1 MQMNVNGSAVRPAVV
16 ITGASSG
23 IGAACALHLERR
35 GFDVFAGVRKQADAD
50 ALRARSSGHLTP
62 VMIDVTDEGTIR
74 SAAEEVRT
82 ALGPRGLHGLVN
94 NAGISVAGPLEVLP
108 LDELRR
114 QFEVNVIGQ
123 VAVTQAFLPDIRK
136 ARGRIVFMGSV
147 AGRFSAPFLGP
158 YSASKHAIEALTD
171 ALRCELRPWG
181 IEVAVVEPGS
191 IATPIWDKGQAEAD
205 RLMAQLGATA
215 QELYGEAVERVR
227 EYARQTAARGIPP
240 DRVADAVVHFMTSK
254 RPKTRYMVGLDARL
268 QTLLATLAP
277 DRVVDTLVTR
287 QLKLPKTPPSVRPK
301 EPVQ

>member
-1 MQMNVNGSAVRPAVV
+1 MSVNGSAIRPAVV
-16 ITGASSG
+16 VTGASTG
-23 IGAACALHLERR
+23 IGEACALHLERR
-35 GFDVFAGVRKQADAD
+35 GFEVFAGVRKPADAD
-50 ALRARSSGHLTP
+50 ALRSRSTGRLTP
-62 VMIDVTDEGTIR
+62 IMIDVTDEGTIR
-74 SAAEEVRT
+74 TAAEEVRT
-82 ALGPRGLHGLVN
+82 ALGSRGLHGLVN

-108 LDELRR
+108 ISELRR

-123 VAVTQAFLPDIRK
+123 VAVTQAFLPEIRK

-171 ALRCELRPWG
+171 AWRGELRPWG

-191 IATPIWDKGQAEAD
+191 IATPIWEKGQAEAD
-205 RLMAQLGATA
+205 RLMEQLGAAA
-215 QELYGEAVERVR
+215 QELYGEAIARVR

-240 DRVADAVVHFMTSK
+240 ERVAEAVAHFLTSK

-268 QTLLATLAP
+268 QTLLATVAP
-277 DRVVDTLVTR
+277 DRMVDALVSR
-287 QLKLPKTPPSVRPK
+287 QLKLPKVPPAVRPK